1 MFAVT
6 GFTAQN
12 AYHISAVADP
22 AGIHDTHLSVGKKD
36 FDLADAGS
44 GLGKENGEISAF
56 GE

>member
-12 AYHISAVADP
+12 AYHISAVADL
-22 AGIHDTHLSVGKKD
+22 AGIDHTHLTVGKKD
-36 FDLADAGS
+36 LDLTDAGC

-56 GE
+56 G

>member
-12 AYHISAVADP
+12 AYHICAVADP
-22 AGIHDTHLSVGKKD
+22 AGINDTHLSVGKKD
-36 FDLADAGS
+36 FDLADAGT